1 MFAQTPQDTRRVVE
15 FGRPDAMNP
24 EERWT
29 ANMLTKPLTLVGGA
43 SLMATAFVT
52 VVGLWYAW
60 IYSTDLQTFLAYA
73 AGLPVLAALMAC
85 LPIAWART
93 RGNNTIVARLSL
105 GLWIACVFM
114 NAIVMLYFALY
125 VPAPPPLAVQA
136 AAPHRA
142 QPAVRAPNLS
152 EDGIERLDDEIRWRW
167 YLVNDYGEELAT
179 AKGAKRER
187 LLSAED
193 RRRYALAKTELEQF
207 EIRRY
212 GAPVVMKDLDPSL
225 QGPGQLEVQGYATSE
240 PAQAQAPAVIPAP
253 AHQGPGL
260 GLAMMSLIMIAASA
274 LGLFISAESLAAV
287 MLSKVREERARPV
300 EDLVQEAAPLA
311 TGPRIH
317 AGESIDGFALWIG
330 KCLSPAKNS
339 EVRPAQA
346 FAHYETFCAA
356 NNVRARLNQSNFYTR
371 FSQHLGAVYGIA
383 SAHSNGPVYRGVAL
397 FDDDEMGTLNGHAGP
412 LNGHAGTVNGY
423 AR

>member
-1 MFAQTPQDTRRVVE
+1 M
-15 FGRPDAMNP
+15 
-24 EERWT
+24 
-29 ANMLTKPLTLVGGA
+29 A
-43 SLMATAFVT
+43 S
-52 VVGLWYAW
+52 
-60 IYSTDLQTFLAYA
+60 
-73 AGLPVLAALMAC
+73 

-93 RGNNTIVARLSL
+93 RDNNTIVARLSL

-114 NAIVMLYFALY
+114 NVIVMLYFALY
-125 VPAPPPLAVQA
+125 VPAPKAPAVQA

-152 EDGIERLDDEIRWRW
+152 EDEIERLDDEIRWRW
-167 YLVNDYGEELAT
+167 YLVNDYSEELAT

-212 GAPVVMKDLDPSL
+212 GAPVVMKDLDPSRN
-225 QGPGQLEVQGYATSE
+225 GPGQLEFQGYATSE

-253 AHQGPGL
+253 APQGPGL

-300 EDLVQEAAPLA
+300 EDLVQEAAPSPPGRA
-311 TGPRIH
+311 ST
-317 AGESIDGFALWIG
+317 
-330 KCLSPAKNS
+330 PAKASTASLCGSANACRLRRTVKCARHRRS
-339 EVRPAQA
+339 LTTRRSARRTTSAPASTNRTSTPGSPSTWAPSTASPRRTRTARSIGAWRSSMTTKWARLTGMPARSTATPEHSTDMRGRPWA
-346 FAHYETFCAA
+346 FGFG
-356 NNVRARLNQSNFYTR
+356 RARWTTPPGRST
-371 FSQHLGAVYGIA
+371 S
-383 SAHSNGPVYRGVAL
+383 
-397 FDDDEMGTLNGHAGP
+397 
-412 LNGHAGTVNGY
+412 
-423 AR
+423 